1 MIKESDIDAYLCALK
16 IKDYI
21 KQQYKYDL
29 NTEEIMYLAIH
40 INKITS
46 GEKKMKYDQMIEK
59 ILPAIGGEE
68 NISSVVHCATRLRFV
83 LKDESK
89 ADDEAVKNIPGI
101 LQLVKKAGQYQLVI
115 GNDVGE
121 VYAELMQK
129 ISVSDSESPN
139 QEKGTIFDR
148 IIRVITGSIAPA
160 IPLLAGAGMGKVLL
174 LILTMSG
181 ILAETSQTYQILNLI
196 FDTGYFFMPAFVA
209 FSAAKVFKT
218 DQYLGAFMGLVT
230 VHPIWTDL
238 VKAAKPVDFIG
249 LPVQLIKY
257 SGSLITAILSVWIMS
272 YIYKGVKK
280 VTPGMV
286 KVFMEPMLTML
297 ITAPLIFLVIGPVS
311 NTISEAIAS
320 LSMWLFNNVGI
331 IAIPVLAA
339 VYPWLVSV
347 GVHKALSPISIQLV
361 ATQGF
366 DPIIRVVALCSNISQ
381 AAASLA
387 VGLKTKDKKLKS
399 LALSSSA
406 TAYLGGITEPALF
419 GVNLPLKKPMYG
431 AMIGSA
437 VAGLVAG
444 FLKLKAFI
452 YVTPAILSLPMWV
465 SKSENFVLQ
474 AITVMVIASVATF
487 IATWMIGFDDP
498 AQEESGQ
505 QIAEKDGKH
514 ELHSPVV
521 GKLEKLSEVND
532 PTFASGVMGK
542 GVAIVPDEGIIVAP
556 ADGVVTAV
564 FESKHA
570 IGLHLDNDA
579 DLLIHI
585 GIDTVELKGKGFNE
599 FVKKGQKISRG
610 DKLIEFDLDAIKAAG
625 YDPTVIMIVT
635 NASDFLEVLPDA
647 KLQNKNVNNDNN
659 VMVLV

>member
-1 MIKESDIDAYLCALK
+1 
-16 IKDYI
+16 
-21 KQQYKYDL
+21 
-29 NTEEIMYLAIH
+29 
-40 INKITS
+40 
-46 GEKKMKYDQMIEK
+46 MKYDQMIEK

-129 ISVSDSESPN
+129 ISISDSESPN
-139 QEKGTIFDR
+139 KEKGTIFDR

-230 VHPIWTDL
+230 VHPIWRDL

-487 IATWMIGFDDP
+487 IATWMIGFEDP
-498 AQEESGQ
+498 SKEEETNDPKNVVKS
-505 QIAEKDGKH
+505 EKH

-585 GIDTVELKGKGFNE
+585 GIDTVELKGKGFNQLVE
-599 FVKKGQKISRG
+599 KGQRISTG
-610 DKLIEFDLDAIKAAG
+610 DKLIEFDLNEIKAAG